1 MARAGAAGA
10 TTQAELIEA
19 ICGEAVPPAEILMSY
34 SKPLLSPGIMPFF
47 LLATTSAYWTQ
58 APGFSLD
65 TVSLRRIVYDH
76 RYLRATWSADK
87 THRYT
92 QVDLLREQPLQ
103 HIVGLGRRI
112 GPFWIADEAYQGD
125 ERED

>member
-1 MARAGAAGA
+1 LRDRLSFVQGL
-10 TTQAELIEA
+10 AEYGPI
-19 ICGEAVPPAEILMSY
+19 VS
-34 SKPLLSPGIMPFF
+34 LLPEGSGKD
-47 LLATTSAYWTQ
+47 

-92 QVDLLREQPLQ
+92 QVDLLRKQPLQ
-103 HIVGLGRRI
+103 HIVGLRRWI
-112 GPFWIADEAYQGD
+112 GSFWIADEAYQGD

>member
-1 MARAGAAGA
+1 LLDRPSFVQGL
-10 TTQAELIEA
+10 AEYGPIVSLPLGTL
-19 ICGEAVPPAEILMSY
+19 CGYRVTHPDLVQEVLQERHC
-34 SKPLLSPGIMPFF
+34 FF
-47 LLATTSAYWTQ
+47 PKGSGKD

-103 HIVGLGRRI
+103 HIVGLRRWI
-112 GPFWIADEAYQGD
+112 GSFWIADEAYQGD